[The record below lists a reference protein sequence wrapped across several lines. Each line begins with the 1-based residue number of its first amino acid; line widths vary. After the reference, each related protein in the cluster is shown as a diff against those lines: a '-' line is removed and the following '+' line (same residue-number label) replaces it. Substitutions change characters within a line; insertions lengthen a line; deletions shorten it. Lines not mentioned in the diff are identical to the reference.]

1 MAENPFSRAIPE
13 LLHPSAKLILRIAHY
28 NSEEFGGAAVLMQRL
43 DRALAAL
50 GHISTVNHQST
61 PGAMESKGRLASASV
76 HAAKL
81 LERAGYSFE
90 NRLRR
95 PNAAS
100 YFSRLHLFHQ
110 TAVHDSWIDIAHL
123 HWVGRWLDLPSF
135 VASLRTFTPI
145 VWTVHDMSALAGG
158 CFTDFGCGEFGN
170 GCRVCPLLKFPF
182 NRILA
187 KRELQ
192 RRIRA
197 LASRPVA
204 FVANSHSTCRL
215 VEKAPLAKGKVQRII
230 PPGFDFSE
238 MKRIPRREARL
249 ALGVP
254 EEAFVLGFG
263 AASLTDENKGIDRFY
278 EVAQRVAQ
286 EIPNTQAVI
295 FGDGEPETTKIPT
308 HQLGTL
314 KDPAQLALAYSAM
327 DAHLV
332 TSQMETFGQVSVE
345 AQACGTPVFAFAV
358 GGLPETLVD
367 GKTGVLVPFGECEQM
382 AEQIV
387 AAYRAGRLKAMG
399 RAGAEWV
406 RGQFDSL
413 VVAKKYVEVYE
424 ELLAGSANWN
434 RNVYTTPRRL
444 GGRSEDS
451 HRGEA
456 DQNL

>member
-1 MAENPFSRAIPE
+1 MRVSHFNTQPT
-13 LLHPSAKLILRIAHY
+13 
-28 NSEEFGGAAVLMQRL
+28 GGAATLLLRL
-43 DRALAAL
+43 HHALLRGGHESHVFFRFGARDL
-50 GHISTVNHQST
+50 GSPIHSLNFC
-61 PGAMESKGRLASASV
+61 ESSIDGTF
-76 HAAKL
+76 
-81 LERAGYSFE
+81 ERIRYSLE
-90 NRLRR
+90 NRMVGDC
-95 PNAAS
+95 PQS
-100 YFSRLHLFHQ
+100 YFSRLKLHRA
-110 TAVHDSWIDIAHL
+110 TPSPSIPMDICHL

-254 EEAFVLGFG
+254 EEAFVLGF
-263 AASLTDENKGIDRFY
+263 ASASLTDLNKGIDRFY
-278 EVAQRVAQ
+278 QVAQMIRA
-286 EIPNTQAVI
+286 EIPETMALI
-295 FGDGEPETTKIPT
+295 FGDGNPEMKIPT
-308 HQLGTL
+308 RNLRVL
-314 KDPAQLALAYSAM
+314 KNPDQLAQAYSAM

-332 TSQMETFGQVSVE
+332 TSQMETFGQVLVE
-345 AQACGTPVFAFAV
+345 AQACSTPVFAFAV
-358 GGLPETLVD
+358 GGVPETLVD
-367 GKTGVLVPFGECEQM
+367 GQTGGLVPFDECKEM
-382 AEQIV
+382 AEHIIS
-387 AAYRAGRLKAMG
+387 AHRAGRLEAMG
-399 RAGAEWV
+399 QAGAEWV

-424 ELLAGSANWN
+424 ELLSSGK
-434 RNVYTTPRRL
+434 VKRL
-444 GGRSEDS
+444 EGKK
-451 HRGEA
+451 
-456 DQNL
+456 